1 MRYALPF
8 FALLLVACHRDD
20 ADSTLGAEDADCMPD
35 RAECCCP
42 TAGTGID
49 CMPAISEC
57 TQWKLDNC
65 DVYCATF

>member
-1 MRYALPF
+1 MRRALPF

-20 ADSTLGAEDADCMPD
+20 ADSALGAERDDCAPED
-35 RAECCCP
+35 SECCCP
-42 TAGTGID
+42 AAGTGID